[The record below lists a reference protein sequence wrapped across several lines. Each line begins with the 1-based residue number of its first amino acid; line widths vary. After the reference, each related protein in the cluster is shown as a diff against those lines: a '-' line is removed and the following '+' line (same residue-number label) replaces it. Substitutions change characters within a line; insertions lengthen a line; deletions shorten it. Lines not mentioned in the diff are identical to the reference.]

1 MTTVNLGV
9 KQVEIKTD
17 LPNLLGVVSPNRT
30 FAVCFDK
37 IQVISLGCDLETAGA
52 CLARRQRQLT
62 RLARTE
68 ALPDPSRAA
77 LHRRSCSVRR
87 WGGGRPAGLPRRD
100 LTSRGLL
107 SRLCSICPSPACR

>member
-77 LHRRSCSVRR
+77 LHRRSCSVRL
-87 WGGGRPAGLPRRD
+87 WGGKTGGASEKGSYFKRAFVPPMLRP
-100 LTSRGLL
+100 T
-107 SRLCSICPSPACR
+107 PS